1 MNAPYLFPLALLLS
15 LPAMAEVNLV
25 YHVDLQLQAGRSTQE
40 MTRDILLEDDSDVAR
55 NRVRQLEYRPETQ
68 TVTLLEA
75 YTVLPD
81 GRRVPVPASAVT
93 DQPYS
98 KAQANPYTQSMRS
111 LDIAFPQAAKGARV
125 VYRFRTDS
133 QLLPLQAR
141 QGDFY
146 PASVKNL
153 RSVHF
158 SLGAPASSGLKVAAN
173 ADIREQA
180 PADGRVQWQAQWQ
193 AQWQLNGDGA
203 QPVPHFAYSAYRDWS
218 ALGQAYAHLWPLP
231 QPSAAIQD
239 KAAQLVATSDG
250 ERLKEMQA
258 LYRWVAE
265 LPAPYLAYSSHA
277 LQPRAAEQ
285 VLVQGYGNSRD
296 KVALLQALLAAR
308 GLDSYPQL
316 ARRHRS
322 ALPLLPTSLAFDDVL
337 LHVPAQGSMRAQWLD
352 PAGRAS
358 AGAGSMLPVVP
369 DVTPLPFGAGFSPA
383 LLGSPQLPLR
393 APYDPRPF

>member
-1 MNAPYLFPLALLLS
+1 MNAPHLFPLALLLS

-25 YHVDLQLQAGRSTQE
+25 YHVDLQLQAGRSTQD

-68 TVTLLEA
+68 TVTVLEA

-81 GRRVPVPASAVT
+81 GRRVSVPASAMT
-93 DQPYS
+93 DQPYG
-98 KAQANPYTQSMRS
+98 KGQDNPYTQSMRS

-133 QLLPLQAR
+133 QRLPLQAA

-153 RSVHF
+153 RSVRF

-180 PADGRVQWQAQWQ
+180 PADGRVQWQV
-193 AQWQLNGDGA
+193 QWQLNGDGA

-218 ALGQAYAHLWPLP
+218 ALGQAYAQLWPLP
-231 QPSAAIQD
+231 QPSVAVKD

-265 LPAPYLAYSSHA
+265 LPSPYLAYSSHA

-285 VLVQGYGNSRD
+285 VLAQGYGNSRD

-308 GLDSYPQL
+308 GIDSYPQL

-322 ALPLLPTSLAFDDVL
+322 ALPLLPTSLAFDYVL

-352 PAGRAS
+352 PAERVS
-358 AGAGSMLPVVP
+358 ATALTMLPVVP
-369 DVTPLPFGAGFSPA
+369 DVTPLPFGSFSQA
-383 LLGSPQLPLR
+383 LMGSPQLPLR
-393 APYDPRPF
+393 APYDPRPL